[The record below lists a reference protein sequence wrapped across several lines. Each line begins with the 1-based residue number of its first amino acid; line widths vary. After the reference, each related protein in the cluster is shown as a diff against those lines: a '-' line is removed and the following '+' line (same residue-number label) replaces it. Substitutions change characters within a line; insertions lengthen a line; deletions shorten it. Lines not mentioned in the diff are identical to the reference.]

1 MHNLIAWVLATLADG
16 HTAADPVYTPI
27 PRPEDDTQPF
37 SPVRLSA
44 LDAEDMDAEDTQP
57 YYPARLHNILDA
69 ASGDQY
75 RNEGFDTPTG
85 EFDQ

>member
-1 MHNLIAWVLATLADG
+1 MYTMIARVLELLSAGAV
-16 HTAADPVYTPI
+16 AAEPVYTPV

-37 SPVRLSA
+37 SPVRLSI
-44 LDAEDMDAEDTQP
+44 LDTEDADPEDTAP
-57 YYPARLHNILDA
+57 YYPARLHDILDA
-69 ASGDQY
+69 ASGDEY